1 VTQNEGVDDMLKVEQ
16 TLTCDI
22 CGSEIKSDTQIVFP
36 GTQMYNIG
44 RGPTGVT
51 SWHDVCDACLDPLL
65 NAVWALKTAK
75 DAE

>member
-1 VTQNEGVDDMLKVEQ
+1 MLKIEQ

-22 CGSEIKSDTQIVFP
+22 CGVVITNDTQIVYP

-44 RGPTGVT
+44 RGPAGVT
-51 SWHDVCDACLDPLL
+51 QWNDVCGDCHYPLL

-75 DAE
+75 DAIEEVGE

>member
-1 VTQNEGVDDMLKVEQ
+1 MLKIEQ

-22 CGSEIKSDTQIVFP
+22 CGVVITNDTQIVHP

-44 RGPTGVT
+44 RGPAGVT
-51 SWHDVCDACLDPLL
+51 QWDDVCGDCYYPLL

-75 DAE
+75 DAAKEVDE

>member
-1 VTQNEGVDDMLKVEQ
+1 MLKVEQ

-22 CGSEIKSDTQIVFP
+22 CCKEMRIDTQIVHP
-36 GTQMYNIG
+36 GTQMYKIE
-44 RGPTGVT
+44 RGLVGVT
-51 SWHDVCDACLDPLL
+51 QWYDVCSDCHGPLS

>member
-1 VTQNEGVDDMLKVEQ
+1 MLKIEQ

-22 CGSEIKSDTQIVFP
+22 CGVVITNDTQIVYP

-44 RGPTGVT
+44 RGPAGVT
-51 SWHDVCDACLDPLL
+51 QWNDVCGDCHYPLL

-75 DAE
+75 DATKEEDEGE

>member
-1 VTQNEGVDDMLKVEQ
+1 MLKIEQ

-22 CGSEIKSDTQIVFP
+22 CGVVITNDTQIVHP

-44 RGPTGVT
+44 RGPAGVT
-51 SWHDVCDACLDPLL
+51 QWNDVCGDCHYPLL

-75 DAE
+75 DATEEDAE